1 MKPLKQNE
9 IFQNLSGFL
18 KTRGIELKEGSYAT
32 GVQKSCALLTNAI
45 NLGQESFERAK
56 VEFDKSMEH
65 MRRVIHEKTA
75 PKAPPVQTSAAPPP
89 TAAKGNPRPAA
100 AKKPLKRAQPRKPAK
115 KSTGKGRA

>member
-1 MKPLKQNE
+1 MKPLEQNE

-32 GVQKSCALLTNAI
+32 GIQKSCALLTNAI

-65 MRRVIHEKTA
+65 MRQVIHEKTA
-75 PKAPPVQTSAAPPP
+75 PKAPPVQRSAAPPP
-89 TAAKGNPRPAA
+89 TAAKGNVRPAA
-100 AKKPLKRAQPRKPAK
+100 GKKRRKPGSARKAPK
-115 KSTGKGRA
+115 K